1 MMKLDVLI
9 KKSGVELLNKSYTT
23 NFLPEEVVNLIY
35 TVNGIE
41 VTIIRK

>member
-9 KKSGVELLNKSYTT
+9 KKNGVELLNKSYTT